1 MDPPLPSAAVALILS
16 FLASVVWEEVPVS
29 SLPRAMALSNT
40 FREAYRS
47 LGAASIQVG
56 PGSASLFGYIHN
68 LRDCVQAFRRT
79 VVESPVTL
87 QPRDLTLMLGAMAAR
102 LKPGQQQRV
111 VLGRFVFDADDAF
124 WRGGKCVFSSLL
136 NIGAGRGLNLML
148 TRFNKEISAGMLPHR
163 LGNVRATWR
172 AQCMGAFSDLRLH
185 DTETGRGIAV
195 GCSMARLPE
204 HLAEPL
210 KESRSISVVIVGV
223 VGRG

>member
-40 FREAYRS
+40 FREAYRT

-87 QPRDLTLMLGAMAAR
+87 QPRDLTLMLGAMEAR

-111 VLGRFVFDADDAF
+111 VLGRFVFDADAEGF
-124 WRGGKCVFSSLL
+124 WRDPAAVASSILL
-136 NIGAGRGLNLML
+136 RRFVPYPVIL
-148 TRFNKEISAGMLPHR
+148 TSNAHMHAKM
-163 LGNVRATWR
+163 
-172 AQCMGAFSDLRLH
+172 
-185 DTETGRGIAV
+185 
-195 GCSMARLPE
+195 
-204 HLAEPL
+204 
-210 KESRSISVVIVGV
+210 
-223 VGRG
+223 